1 MCHGSPV
8 MRFRFLVRELTA
20 CGMYVYI
27 LSGRYV
33 SLFHMCYSF
42 VINPFE
48 SCSEIVQTRRNTKA
62 LFEDVCLRNYR
73 AHGRLDV
80 HTEFVNSTALYL
92 VIFHYKYI
100 DHILC
105 L

>member
-27 LSGRYV
+27 LSERYV
-33 SLFHMCYSF
+33 SLFHTGYSF

-48 SCSEIVQTRRNTKA
+48 SCSEIVQTRRNTKT
-62 LFEDVCLRNYR
+62 LFEDVC
-73 AHGRLDV
+73 ATTV
-80 HTEFVNSTALYL
+80 HIEGWMCILNLL
-92 VIFHYKYI
+92 IQPQYI
-100 DHILC
+100 
-105 L
+105 